1 MYSITCNGVVE
12 EIGGDSQGFSR
23 EEVQVELDLWD
34 AVVPG
39 AYTVSALYSQEYVSA
54 LLAELEAKDEVLRE
68 IAFRVSAGGY
78 NSDSVEAEVFKQK
91 IIDGINSISGVLIK
105 RIDELEAVKADAS
118 QVFKEIGYELGCNPD
133 NESIM
138 MAIDDLKVPKGGE

>member
-1 MYSITCNGVVE
+1 MRV
-12 EIGGDSQGFSR
+12 
-23 EEVQVELDLWD
+23 
-34 AVVPG
+34 
-39 AYTVSALYSQEYVSA
+39 
-54 LLAELEAKDEVLRE
+54 ELEAKDEVLRE